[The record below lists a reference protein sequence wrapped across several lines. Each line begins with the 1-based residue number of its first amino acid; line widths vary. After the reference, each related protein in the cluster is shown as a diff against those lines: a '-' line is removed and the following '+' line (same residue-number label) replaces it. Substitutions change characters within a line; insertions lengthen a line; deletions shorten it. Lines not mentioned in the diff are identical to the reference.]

1 MGGVFYADPVASKD
15 DPLYIVPAVVPD
27 DQPVKGAPATDSSS
41 NPVSITSTVTANV
54 VRVDEKASPGGDV
67 STRTVRFERLNIRR
81 RTRVIRHIDP
91 WSVFRVA
98 LAAHLVLYFVL
109 LLAGVLLWNV
119 ANATGTVDNVERFME
134 SFGWETFEFNGG
146 ELFHQAW
153 ILGLFAVVGFTGL
166 AVLAATT
173 FNLIT
178 DLVGGIRVTVIENR
192 PQPRPEPSSSPKSS
206 TSKKI
211 SSSKITTKPSP

>member
-1 MGGVFYADPVASKD
+1 MTA
-15 DPLYIVPAVVPD
+15 
-27 DQPVKGAPATDSSS
+27 
-41 NPVSITSTVTANV
+41 TSTVTANV
-54 VRVDEKASPGGDV
+54 VRVEESPKAAGDA
-67 STRTVRFERLNIRR
+67 SKRSIRFERMNVRR
-81 RTRVIRHIDP
+81 RTRVVRHIDP

-98 LAAHLVLYFVL
+98 LAAHFVLYFVL

-153 ILGLFAVVGFTGL
+153 ILGLFAVVGLTGL

-178 DLVGGIRVTVIENR
+178 DLVGGVRVTVIESRVR
-192 PQPRPEPSSSPKSS
+192 PRTQAPSAPKTVQ
-206 TSKKI
+206 TSK
-211 SSSKITTKPSP
+211 TTKTTRTKESNP

>member
-1 MGGVFYADPVASKD
+1 MLYADLVSSKD

-27 DQPVKGAPATDSSS
+27 DVPVKASADAAQAA
-41 NPVSITSTVTANV
+41 STVTANV
-54 VRVDEKASPGGDV
+54 VRVEDKTSSTGD
-67 STRTVRFERLNIRR
+67 SATRAVRFERMNVRR
-81 RTRVIRHIDP
+81 RTRVVRHVDP

-98 LAAHLVLYFVL
+98 LAAHLVLYFVF

-166 AVLAATT
+166 AVLTATT

-178 DLVGGIRVTVIENR
+178 DLVGGIRVTVIENK
-192 PQPRPEPSSSPKSS
+192 PRPRPDGA
-206 TSKKI
+206 
-211 SSSKITTKPSP
+211 SSSKSSGQKTSTLKKPPKKSQTSNPSS

>member
-1 MGGVFYADPVASKD
+1 VFYAGFVASKD
-15 DPLYIVPAVVPD
+15 DPLFIVPAVVPD
-27 DQPVKGAPATDSSS
+27 DPPVKESTASAPSVSSA
-41 NPVSITSTVTANV
+41 PTSGTVKTNV
-54 VRVDEKASPGGDV
+54 VRVDEKETNSGDP
-67 STRTVRFERLNIRR
+67 STRTVRFERMNVRR
-81 RTRVIRHIDP
+81 RTRVIRHVDP

-134 SFGWETFEFNGG
+134 SFGWETFEFKGG

-166 AVLAATT
+166 AVLTATT

-192 PQPRPEPSSSPKSS
+192 PQPRPEQNSPQKSS
-206 TSKKI
+206 TTRKTSSAKF
-211 SSSKITTKPSP
+211 SSKPSV

>member
-1 MGGVFYADPVASKD
+1 MFYADTVSSPD

-27 DQPVKGAPATDSSS
+27 DTPVKPAKAPRKSPSS
-41 NPVSITSTVTANV
+41 PTSTVTANV
-54 VRVDEKASPGGDV
+54 VQVDGAVDSKESSKRAVRV
-67 STRTVRFERLNIRR
+67 ERVNVRR
-81 RTRVIRHIDP
+81 RTRIVRHIDP

-98 LAAHLVLYFVL
+98 LVAHLVLYFVL

-134 SFGWETFEFNGG
+134 SFGWETFEFDGG

-153 ILGLFAVVGFTGL
+153 ILGLFAVVGLTGL
-166 AVLAATT
+166 AVLVATT

-178 DLVGGIRVTVIENR
+178 DLVGGVRVTVIEHR
-192 PQPRPEPSSSPKSS
+192 DRPRPESAQPQKKSPPSN
-206 TSKKI
+206 
-211 SSSKITTKPSP
+211 TTPRKATPRPPQ

>member
-1 MGGVFYADPVASKD
+1 MFYADTVTSND
-15 DPLYIVPAVVPD
+15 DPLYIVPAVLPD
-27 DQPVKGAPATDSSS
+27 DTPSKSQKVSSGSARTPPV
-41 NPVSITSTVTANV
+41 STVTANV
-54 VRVDEKASPGGDV
+54 VRVEDSGGPRGDA
-67 STRTVRFERLNIRR
+67 TKRTVRFERMNVRR
-81 RTRVIRHIDP
+81 RSSVVRHIDP

-98 LAAHLVLYFVL
+98 LAAHMVLYLVF

-134 SFGWETFEFNGG
+134 SFGWETFQFNGG

-178 DLVGGIRVTVIENR
+178 DLVGGIRVTVVETR
-192 PQPRPEPSSSPKSS
+192 PQSRAQTAPPTSPQKKSVRKNEPGNP
-206 TSKKI
+206 
-211 SSSKITTKPSP
+211 PG

>member
-1 MGGVFYADPVASKD
+1 MFYADCVSSSD
-15 DPLYIVPAVVPD
+15 DPLYIVPAVIPD
-27 DQPVKGAPATDSSS
+27 ETPVKPPEPAASASSPS
-41 NPVSITSTVTANV
+41 LVGTVTANV
-54 VRVDEKASPGGDV
+54 VRVQEKRSTGGDA
-67 STRTVRFERLNIRR
+67 SKRSIRFERMNVRR
-81 RTRVIRHIDP
+81 RTRVVRHIDP

-119 ANATGTVDNVERFME
+119 ANATGTVDNLERFME
-134 SFGWETFEFNGG
+134 SFGWETFEFDGG

-153 ILGLFAVVGFTGL
+153 VLGLFAVVGLTGL

-178 DLVGGIRVTVIENR
+178 DLVGGIRVTVVEGR
-192 PQPRPEPSSSPKSS
+192 SRPRPDATFDSKVSENKKQRRRTESGN
-206 TSKKI
+206 TSH
-211 SSSKITTKPSP
+211 

>member
-1 MGGVFYADPVASKD
+1 MFYADLVSSSD
-15 DPLYIVPAVVPD
+15 DPLYIVPAVIPD
-27 DQPVKGAPATDSSS
+27 DVPVKPSTT
-41 NPVSITSTVTANV
+41 PVSSDPLAPTGKVTAHV
-54 VRVDEKASPGGDV
+54 VRIEESNEPTADRSA
-67 STRTVRFERLNIRR
+67 RAVRFERLNVRR
-81 RTRVIRHIDP
+81 RTRIVRHIDP

-153 ILGLFAVVGFTGL
+153 ILGLFAVVGLTGL

-178 DLVGGIRVTVIENR
+178 DLVGGVRVTVIENR
-192 PQPRPEPSSSPKSS
+192 AGPRPEPSAPHKKS
-206 TSKKI
+206 
-211 SSSKITTKPSP
+211 TKTKVPSNPPA